1 MSATTI
7 DIDVM
12 RAVDGE
18 DLVTS
23 LTARGL
29 KGTLIDTGDR
39 VQVRISDGRG
49 SSARFRA
56 NVADMIDNWIAEQ
69 ESPLVLTP
77 LGDDGLVLHPPA
89 D

>member
-1 MSATTI
+1 MLATTI

-18 DLVTS
+18 ELVST

-49 SSARFRA
+49 SSPRFRA
-56 NVADMIDNWIAEQ
+56 DVTDMIDTWIAEQ
-69 ESPLVLTP
+69 DFPLVLTP
-77 LGDDGLVLHPPA
+77 VDEGLVLHPPG